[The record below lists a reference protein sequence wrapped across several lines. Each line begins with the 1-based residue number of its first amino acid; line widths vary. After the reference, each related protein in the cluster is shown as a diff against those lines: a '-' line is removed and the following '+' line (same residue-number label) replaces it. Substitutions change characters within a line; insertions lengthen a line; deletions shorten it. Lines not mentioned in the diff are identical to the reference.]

1 MLYCTSCGAP
11 TGGEGKKYCT
21 KCGAVLLEEPSGDAT
36 QTAFTTPPPTIAP
49 EPPPT
54 IAPEP
59 PATIAPEPPA
69 TIATEP
75 YAAPPV
81 SAPPGRPPSYDSPPG
96 SWPPAQPAA
105 PGSGYD
111 SPAGS
116 WPPAQPP
123 SYDSPPGSWP
133 PAQPPSYDSPAGSWP
148 PAQAP
153 SYDSPGQGPW
163 PSAQPT
169 DVPPA
174 GPPGPPYRPRS
185 NHTAAWIGFAVAAV
199 LVLAGGGFAAWKFL
213 GHHSAQHP
221 SASGSSTGAANQ
233 TGSGPS
239 GSPAANSPSPLPTT
253 PSAVPTTPGASGGFP
268 VTASAAA
275 AQQPGEQQVVSFL
288 QSYFTAIN
296 NHDYGG
302 YASLVTSS
310 MRPTPAEFEN
320 GFGTTTDSKATLT
333 GLVPYGTG
341 VAAAVKF
348 TSNQSPSAS
357 PDGAACDVWH
367 ITLYLQPHGSGY
379 RIGPAAPDYHAQY
392 RPC

>member
-81 SAPPGRPPSYDSPPG
+81 SAPPERPPSYDSPP
-96 SWPPAQPAA
+96 
-105 PGSGYD
+105 
-111 SPAGS
+111 
-116 WPPAQPP
+116 
-123 SYDSPPGSWP
+123 
-133 PAQPPSYDSPAGSWP
+133 GSWP

-348 TSNQSPSAS
+348 TNNQSPSAS